1 MFHLHGKRNVECRNI
16 LYALFFV
23 QFFLRKECKNM
34 TICRDCNILIQ
45 PVIPLSND
53 KHNKFCRCPKCYSA
67 TKHQIIRCG
76 ELVFGELLE
85 KEIHKRK

>member
-1 MFHLHGKRNVECRNI
+1 
-16 LYALFFV
+16 
-23 QFFLRKECKNM
+23 M

-85 KEIHKRK
+85 KEGVYYQLYTMANEIA